1 MNRRLEKECESG
13 LEYLLPDYMGDV
25 KKLLMSRARI
35 IPAGKFVSDGAVEV
49 SGSVEYNIIYL
60 DSLGKLTEV
69 NASSDFSDVFAVDS
83 DAYVD
88 ALEESRV
95 GALKVRVTGPRKIL
109 LKADVRNILMVSEER
124 DTTVDGN
131 AFSEEGRAVEKC
143 MGEISFASSVFERS
157 AVTEYA
163 EVLESFDDITYD
175 GAEIICVNTSAKI
188 TETQVSSGEV
198 SLKGEHTVSAVVVLP
213 EGTPRAIRKSFP
225 FEEKIA
231 LETAQEGMNAL
242 SSCDVCSSSVS
253 LSADGEYM
261 SAIAN
266 FSVQYSVELL
276 QNKTV
281 EVITDAYTP
290 GCECKNKYTDTEFLE
305 HIKAGREVFYVTL
318 RCERTEER
326 LEGLSEVV
334 SLSGE
339 LRGISSQIVSE
350 GAKISGDII
359 VNGLGYETNVDGSIT
374 YLPFKMQGSFEENV
388 NIDCQIKDKTA
399 LLDAILSIEDLEAV
413 NDGDY
418 LSVRCAVSVKYH
430 LSAAKC
436 VRLLTYCE
444 AVETEESESKKATVT
459 VYYPRG
465 GERLFD
471 VAKKYKTTSL
481 KIARDNDLSDQALS
495 SFDSPDS
502 LVGVKRLIIR

>member
-1 MNRRLEKECESG
+1 MRRFEKECESG

-25 KKLLMSRARI
+25 KKLLISRARI
-35 IPAGKFVSDGAVEV
+35 VPAEKFVSDGAVEV
-49 SGSVEYNIIYL
+49 SGSVEYNLIYL
-60 DSLGKLTEV
+60 DSQGKLTEV
-69 NASSDFSDVFAVDS
+69 NASSDFSDVFSVDS
-83 DAYVD
+83 DTYVD
-88 ALEESRV
+88 AMEESRV
-95 GALKVRVTGPRKIL
+95 GALKVRVTGPRKIS
-109 LKADVRNILMVSEER
+109 LKADVRNILTVSEEYE
-124 DTTVDGN
+124 TSVEGN
-131 AFSEEGRAVEKC
+131 VFSEEGRAIEKC
-143 MGEISFASSVFERS
+143 LAEISYASSVFERS

-163 EVLESFDDITYD
+163 EVLESFDDISYD

-188 TETQVSSGEV
+188 SEALVSSGEV
-198 SLKGEHTVSAVVVLP
+198 SVKGEHTVSAVLVLP

-231 LETAQEGMNAL
+231 LEGAEDGMNAL
-242 SSCDVCSSSVS
+242 ASCDVCSSSVS
-253 LSADGEYM
+253 LSADGDYM

-266 FSVQYSVELL
+266 FSAQYSVELL

-305 HIKAGREVFYVTL
+305 HIKAGRELFYVTL
-318 RCERTEER
+318 KCERAEER

-339 LRGISSQIVSE
+339 LRGISSEIVND

-359 VNGLGYETNVDGSIT
+359 VSGLGYETNVDGSIT
-374 YLPFKMQGSFEENV
+374 YLPFKIQGSFEENV
-388 NIDCQIKDKTA
+388 NIDCQIKGKSI
-399 LLDAILSIEDLEAV
+399 LDATLNIEDLEAV

-418 LSVRCAVSVKYH
+418 LTVRCAISVKYH
-430 LSAAKC
+430 LSAAKS

-444 AVETEESESKKATVT
+444 AVESEDNAPKKASVT

-481 KIARDNDLSDQALS
+481 KIARDNELSDQALS
-495 SFDSPDS
+495 SFDTHDS
-502 LVGVKRLIIR
+502 LAGVKKLIIR

>member
-13 LEYLLPDYMGDV
+13 IEYLLPDYMGDV

-35 IPAGKFVSDGAVEV
+35 VPAEKFVSDGAVEV
-49 SGSVEYNIIYL
+49 SGCVEYNLVYL
-60 DSLGKLTEV
+60 DSQGKLTEV
-69 NASSDFSDVFAVDS
+69 NASSDFSDIFEVDS
-83 DAYVD
+83 DTYLD
-88 ALEESRV
+88 SLEESRV
-95 GALKVRVTGPRKIL
+95 GALKVRVTGPRKIS
-109 LKADVRNILMVSEER
+109 LKADVKTILTVSEER
-124 DTTVDGN
+124 DITVEGN
-131 AFSEEGRAVEKC
+131 AFSEEGRAIEKC
-143 MGEISFASSVFERS
+143 IGEISFASSVFERS

-163 EVLESFDDITYD
+163 EVLESFDDITSD
-175 GAEIICVNTSAKI
+175 GAEIICVNTAAKI
-188 TETQVSSGEV
+188 TDTKVSSGEV
-198 SLKGEHTVSAVVVLP
+198 SVKGEHTVSGVIISP
-213 EGTPRAIRKSFP
+213 EGVPHAVRKSFP

-231 LETAQEGMNAL
+231 VEGADDGMSAL
-242 SSCDVCSSSVS
+242 SWCEVCSSSVS

-266 FSVQYSVELL
+266 FSVRYGVELI
-276 QNKTV
+276 QNKTL

-290 GCECKNKYTDTEFLE
+290 GCECKNKYSDTEFLE
-305 HIKAGREVFYVTL
+305 HIGAGRELFYVTL
-318 RCERTEER
+318 KCDKAEER
-326 LEGLSEVV
+326 LEGLSEVI
-334 SLSGE
+334 SLSAE
-339 LRGISSQIVSE
+339 LRGISSEAMSE
-350 GAKISGDII
+350 GGKFSGDII

-388 NIDCQIKDKTA
+388 NFGCQIKGKSV
-399 LLDAILSIEDLEAV
+399 LDATLSIEDLEII
-413 NDGDY
+413 NEGEI
-418 LSVRCAVSVKYH
+418 LGVRCAVSVKYH

-444 AVETEESESKKATVT
+444 AAESEESASKKATVT